1 MKLKLNSSVN
11 GKRIDCDDM
20 EWQNC
25 QVKASPDRSKL
36 NAQDLGL
43 SQNDE
48 TRSTVKDAREDIT
61 QEGLSSHKS
70 ILKDTA
76 EGEFIKQGSEESVGK
91 FDAGE
96 NNSNQLVECEN
107 EHNEDEKE
115 ELEIK
120 IDNALDQ
127 CFFCLYGLNLR
138 CDSSYDDDLSLHKNT
153 SRGDYQTKE
162 QCADVFQY
170 ILPYAKASSVST
182 FCKRVNCSI
191 SACLAFDRI
200 YVYLEKAD
208 TSTLIFWWHHQEF
221 CIYDFPELAL
231 N

>member
-11 GKRIDCDDM
+11 GKRIECDDM

-25 QVKASPDRSKL
+25 QVKASPDRPKL
-36 NAQDLGL
+36 NAQDLG
-43 SQNDE
+43 SSHNDE
-48 TRSTVKDAREDIT
+48 KKSPVKDAKEDIT
-61 QEGLSSHKS
+61 QEGLSTHKS
-70 ILKDTA
+70 ILKDAT

-91 FDAGE
+91 LSSGE
-96 NNSNQLVECEN
+96 NNSDQLVECEN
-107 EHNEDEKE
+107 EQNEDEKE
-115 ELEIK
+115 ELELK

-138 CDSSYDDDLSLHKNT
+138 CDSSYDDDLSVHKNT

-182 FCKRVNCSI
+182 FCKYVHCSI
-191 SACLAFDRI
+191 SVSLPFDRFMF
-200 YVYLEKAD
+200 
-208 TSTLIFWWHHQEF
+208 TWRNQT
-221 CIYDFPELAL
+221 LAL
-231 N
+231 PYFGGTIKSSEFMIYRS